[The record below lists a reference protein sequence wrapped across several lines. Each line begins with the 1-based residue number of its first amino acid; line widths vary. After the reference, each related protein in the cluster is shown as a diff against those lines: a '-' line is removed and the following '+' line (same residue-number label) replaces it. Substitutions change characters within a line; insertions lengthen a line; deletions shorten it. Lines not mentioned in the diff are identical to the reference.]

1 LPGAPKINYL
11 KPVFTGFIFCCKTLQ
26 DFLQQLVHAATRD
39 RVIAG
44 VSMLRS
50 ILFTAVISSANSA
63 VVESAFI
70 R

>member
-1 LPGAPKINYL
+1 
-11 KPVFTGFIFCCKTLQ
+11 LQ

-50 ILFTAVISSANSA
+50 ILFTAVISSVNSA
-63 VVESAFI
+63 VA
-70 R
+70 